1 MKTLKK
7 ALSIILGVAMILSC
21 VAGMQISASAEGN
34 TLDLKV
40 GTATVDNGVVTV
52 PVVVTNNPGFQTLA
66 VTVGYDNTVLALTGA
81 VKNAEFATAKAPSN
95 DVPAEVGEIS
105 TDFKSFL

>member
-52 PVVVTNNPGFQTLA
+52 PVVVDANTINFGVGNTGTATNGQVQ
-66 VTVGYDNTVLALTGA
+66 VTEINVVYQ
-81 VKNAEFATAKAPSN
+81 KN
-95 DVPAEVGEIS
+95 
-105 TDFKSFL
+105 